1 MSKSFHRDRYFW
13 VIATQTAIVNFYL
26 GGFGPA
32 QSLLRADQGTS
43 LTVAGL
49 HGTAMGVAAIFAGY
63 ANPHIAHRFGRTRAG
78 WVGLAIFGIGV
89 TMFVIF
95 PPVVL
100 TLPAT
105 LITGFGTSIII
116 NNMMTSMSHHYGKA
130 AAVAIPQAN
139 GISSVGFILGTLLI
153 GGIAILFPS
162 LWRVGLLIAIPVSL
176 ALFLI
181 GRNKDVDDYVPDE
194 AGPQRGKLSRK
205 FWISWIGFVACISS
219 EFAVSFWAAAL
230 LKDRVGSSAAIS
242 TFALVGLG
250 VGMAV
255 GRWYGGLVLKRFAL
269 DTQLLISIAVQF
281 LGFAAF
287 WLSHIMFVS
296 LISLVAIGLGVSIQF
311 ALASIRLISFSDDRP
326 DLAIGQTSLAAGIA
340 IAAAPFLLGVLGDS
354 FGISRAYIMVPVL
367 IAIAFAIVKFVPSHP
382 KKELLNEL

>member
-1 MSKSFHRDRYFW
+1 MSKSFHRDKFFW
-13 VIATQTAIVNFYL
+13 VTATQTAIVNFYL

-78 WVGLAIFGIGV
+78 WIGLGIFSIGL
-89 TMFVIF
+89 TMFVVF

-105 LITGFGTSIII
+105 LITGFGTSMII

-139 GISSVGFILGTLLI
+139 GISSVGFVLGTGLI
-153 GGIAILFPS
+153 GGIAVLFPS
-162 LWRVGLLIAIPVSL
+162 LWRIGLLIAIPVAV

-181 GRNKDVDDYVPDE
+181 GRSKDVDDHVPDE
-194 AGPQRGKLSRK
+194 AGPQRGKLSRR

-230 LKDRVGSSAAIS
+230 LKDRVGSTAAVS
-242 TFALVGLG
+242 TVALVGLG

-255 GRWYGGLVLKRFAL
+255 GRWYGGLFLKRFTL

-281 LGFAAF
+281 LGFVVF
-287 WLSHIMFVS
+287 WLSHIMFIS
-296 LISLVAIGLGVSIQF
+296 AISLFIIGLGVSIQF
-311 ALASIRLISFSDDRP
+311 ALASIRLISFSDERP

-354 FGISRAYIMVPVL
+354 FGISRAYIMVPIL

-382 KKELLNEL
+382 EKALLNEL